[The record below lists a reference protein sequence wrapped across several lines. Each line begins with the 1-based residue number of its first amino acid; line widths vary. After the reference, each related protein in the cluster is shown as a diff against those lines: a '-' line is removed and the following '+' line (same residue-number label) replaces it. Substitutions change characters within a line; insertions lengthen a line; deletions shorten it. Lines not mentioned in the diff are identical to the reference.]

1 MGDMLMSGDAPPNE
15 FSRILALDPRRGA
28 IRIDVAA
35 DPQERAALAERFGL
49 QAIEA
54 LSAAVQIR
62 QRPGQ
67 RWRLAATLQAR
78 VVQTCVVTLEAVAQ
92 GVEDRI
98 VLDFAAA
105 QPKDAPDLD
114 LSDEDAEP
122 LPDDGRIDV
131 GEIVAQ
137 HLYLALDP
145 FPRAPGAAWPADA
158 TDAAQDAPAAPQGRD
173 EPAQERRPSPFAA
186 LAARGGRGS
195 GQGSGET

>member
-1 MGDMLMSGDAPPNE
+1 MLMSGDAAPNE

-35 DPQERAALAERFGL
+35 DPKECAALAERFGL
-49 QAIEA
+49 QSIET
-54 LSAAVQIR
+54 LSASGHVR

-67 RWRLAATLQAR
+67 RWHLSATLQAR

-105 QPKDAPDLD
+105 QPKDEPDLD
-114 LSDEDAEP
+114 LSAEDAEP
-122 LPDDGRIDV
+122 LPEDGRIDV

-145 FPRAPGAAWPADA
+145 FPRAPGAAWPAGA
-158 TDAAQDAPAAPQGRD
+158 AEAAQDSPAAPPGR
-173 EPAQERRPSPFAA
+173 EGPAEERRPSPFAA
-186 LAARGGRGS
+186 LAARGG
-195 GQGSGET
+195 QGSGET